1 MSGTPVS
8 KPEERRIPR
17 HIAIIMDGN
26 GRWAKARGK
35 QRIAGHREGVKA
47 VREIVEVCGELG
59 VKYLT
64 LYTFSTE
71 NWNRPRSEVS
81 ALMKLLLVTIGREV
95 TSLDRN
101 NVRLS
106 VIGNLDDLKEAPRDA
121 MKKAVERL
129 AGNDGLHLVL
139 ALSYGGRR
147 EIVDTVNKLLKSGRS
162 HVSEEEFGQALYTA
176 GIPDP
181 DLLIRTSGEYRLS
194 NFLLWQTA
202 YSEIVITET
211 LWPDFRRE
219 ALMEALDL
227 YSRRDRRFG
236 KTRSE
241 AT

>member
-1 MSGTPVS
+1 M
-8 KPEERRIPR
+8 KPEIEVPR

-47 VREIVEVCGELG
+47 TREIVEVCGELG
-59 VKYLT
+59 VKHLT

-71 NWNRPRSEVS
+71 NWNRPKDEVS
-81 ALMKLLLVTIGREV
+81 ALMKLLVVTISREAA
-95 TSLDRN
+95 SLDRN

-106 VIGNLDDLKEAPRDA
+106 VIGRLDDLADGP
-121 MKKAVERL
+121 RL
-129 AGNDGLHLVL
+129 AMEKAIQRLSGNDGLNLIL

-147 EIVDTVNKLLKSGRS
+147 EILDATNRLLSSGKKRVN
-162 HVSEEEFGQALYTA
+162 EAEFSQELYTA

-181 DLLIRTSGEYRLS
+181 DLLIRTSGEFRLS

-211 LWPDFRRE
+211 LWPDFRRDALIE
-219 ALMEALDL
+219 AIEE

-236 KTRSE
+236 KTEKE
-241 AT
+241 AL